1 MDRAF
6 RGVLPFLVAQ
16 LFVLALLI
24 AFPPL
29 VLVPLKWM
37 LS

>member
-1 MDRAF
+1 
-6 RGVLPFLVAQ
+6 VLPFLVAQ
-16 LFVLALLI
+16 LIVLALLI
-24 AFPPL
+24 AFPSL